1 VDGQDADA
9 WRRGHA
15 GDRAMAGK
23 PRPGARTQRPMAVR
37 ILYVEPSE
45 LERAAQERLWD
56 ALLSKCDGGRSDAAS
71 VKVEEKPA

>member
-1 VDGQDADA
+1 
-9 WRRGHA
+9 
-15 GDRAMAGK
+15 
-23 PRPGARTQRPMAVR
+23 MAVR